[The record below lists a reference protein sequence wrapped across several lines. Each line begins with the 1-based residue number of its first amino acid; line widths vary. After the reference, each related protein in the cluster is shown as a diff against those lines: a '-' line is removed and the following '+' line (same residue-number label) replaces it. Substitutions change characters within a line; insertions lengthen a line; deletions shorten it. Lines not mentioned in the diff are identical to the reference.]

1 MSVTSQSPDGAS
13 PVFDAAAAP
22 VTPSTVV
29 WSSNFASETP
39 HDFKTTATGTVGGV
53 DATLVN
59 GAAAT
64 QFEITASGLVVDTNT
79 ATFFYNTTLTAA
91 YLAIDL
97 ADVTTFDLDKLYV
110 ARLILASGSPMPQVG
125 NEGLFVALW
134 EDNSP
139 TLGEMVYAGMYYNNP
154 NVVLRALKGGTPFV
168 DRNASTIGLSAP
180 RSIAACY
187 LKGAGLALYSDDD
200 ESGIAFG
207 GEGGFAFLQD
217 GAGSNGMIAVHSNPM
232 LDLSAATAQILIGVI
247 GAVGGS
253 QFIIQRIELHEIG

>member
-1 MSVTSQSPDGAS
+1 MPQ
-13 PVFDAAAAP
+13 VFPTAAAAAP

-29 WSSNFASETP
+29 WSSDFASETA
-39 HDFKTTATGTVGGV
+39 HDFKATATGTVGGV
-53 DATLVN
+53 SATLVN

-64 QFEITASGLVVDTNT
+64 QFEITASGLLVDTNT
-79 ATFFYNTTLTAA
+79 ATGFYNTTLTAA
-91 YLAIDL
+91 YLTIDL

-110 ARLILASGSPMPQVG
+110 ARVILASGSPMPQVG
-125 NEGLFVALW
+125 NEGVFVALW
-134 EDNSP
+134 EDSSP

-154 NVVLRALKGGTPFV
+154 NVVLRALKGGTPYS

-217 GAGSNGMIAVHSNPM
+217 GAGSSGMIAVHSTPM